1 MFPVSS
7 TEPSTWEFNVSL
19 LNEYDFRLGGWNGEW
34 GLSEVGDVEARRI
47 WEGRAS
53 RRHRKEVCKATGA
66 WVVGPSD
73 PVQILS
79 LAWPLRS
86 CRMLSQALK
95 APSQAGLGLG
105 LAVTK

>member
-1 MFPVSS
+1 MFSASS

-34 GLSEVGDVEARRI
+34 GLSEVGGVEAGRI
-47 WEGRAS
+47 WEGRVS
-53 RRHRKEVCKATGA
+53 GRHRKEVCKATCA

-73 PVQILS
+73 PGQILS
-79 LAWPLRS
+79 SAWPLRS
-86 CRMLSQALK
+86 CRMSSQALK
-95 APSQAGLGLG
+95 APSQADLGLG

>member
-1 MFPVSS
+1 MCPVSS
-7 TEPSTWEFNVSL
+7 TEPSTWEFNMSL

-34 GLSEVGDVEARRI
+34 GLSEVGDVEAGRI

-53 RRHRKEVCKATGA
+53 RRHSKEVCKATGA

-73 PVQILS
+73 PVQIL
-79 LAWPLRS
+79 RS
-86 CRMLSQALK
+86 CRMSSQALK
-95 APSQAGLGLG
+95 ALSQAGLGLG